1 MPGESDAEWD
11 GSHYRGE
18 SWMQGIEY
26 FYTRETLP
34 NPKYEIGAYTYGTP
48 IVYDWEQGTTLK
60 IGKYSC
66 IADGVTILLGGNHHT
81 EWVSMYPFDQLHSEW
96 PGAIGITGDPTT
108 KGDVVI
114 GNDVWIATGATIL
127 SGVTIGDGA
136 VIGACAVVASD
147 VEPYTIVAGNP
158 ARPVKRRFE
167 EAEVEA
173 LLEARWWDWPADMVH
188 QYIEV
193 LCSSDVLR
201 IRDLSQQAGLRR
213 A

>member
-81 EWVSMYPFDQLHSEW
+81 ECPDCRRRSTGLKVSARSGKAPLPRQGQ
-96 PGAIGITGDPTT
+96 PGAPIIEAQVRSQTP
-108 KGDVVI
+108 
-114 GNDVWIATGATIL
+114 L
-127 SGVTIGDGA
+127 A
-136 VIGACAVVASD
+136 VRAAAGRA
-147 VEPYTIVAGNP
+147 VEP
-158 ARPVKRRFE
+158 RRWH
-167 EAEVEA
+167 EVT
-173 LLEARWWDWPADMVH
+173 P
-188 QYIEV
+188 
-193 LCSSDVLR
+193 
-201 IRDLSQQAGLRR
+201 
-213 A
+213 